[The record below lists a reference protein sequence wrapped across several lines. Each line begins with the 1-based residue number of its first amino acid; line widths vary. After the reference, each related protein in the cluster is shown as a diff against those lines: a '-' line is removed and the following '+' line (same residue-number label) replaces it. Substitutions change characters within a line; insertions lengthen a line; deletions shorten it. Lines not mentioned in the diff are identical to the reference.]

1 MLYLVQY
8 LLGLLLVTTHVL
20 AQTTAVDGQGLS
32 EDLDEYLKLVRSTL
46 FAIDQINTGNLAPC
60 NTPGLVAD
68 LDAGLYDGD
77 LVRKLICEVK
87 IGIIVFPNLSS
98 ARQQVADIE
107 SSLQS
112 IHDRPQ
118 CDSGSHMRQCLSKLE
133 LDFFH
138 VSARRSFPVDQH
150 ILIRNVENV
159 HFGRKINNNHQAS
172 NAVVVSSS
180 CIYKHQASAQHHVYS
195 SNHSSRDNNLGLD
208 KKFRID
214 EHDSSK

>member
-8 LLGLLLVTTHVL
+8 LLGLLLVATHVQT
-20 AQTTAVDGQGLS
+20 QTTAVDGQGLS

-60 NTPGLVAD
+60 NTPGLVAN
-68 LDAGLYDGD
+68 LDAELYDGD

-87 IGIIVFPNLSS
+87 VGIIVFPNLSS

-107 SSLQS
+107 SSLQG
-112 IHDRPQ
+112 
-118 CDSGSHMRQCLSKLE
+118 DSGRHMRQSLSKLE
-133 LDFFH
+133 LDFLH
-138 VSARRSFPVDQH
+138 VSARRFFTVDQH
-150 ILIRNVENV
+150 VLIRNVENV
-159 HFGRKINNNHQAS
+159 HFGRRINNNHQAS
-172 NAVVVSSS
+172 NAIVVTSS

-195 SNHSSRDNNLGLD
+195 SNHSSRDNNPGLD
-208 KKFRID
+208 KNFRID